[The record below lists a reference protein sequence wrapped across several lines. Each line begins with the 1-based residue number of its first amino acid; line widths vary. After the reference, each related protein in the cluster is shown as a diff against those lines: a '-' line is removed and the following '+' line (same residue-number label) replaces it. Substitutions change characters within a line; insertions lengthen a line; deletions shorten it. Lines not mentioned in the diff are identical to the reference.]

1 MTQQQNA
8 PAYEEDFVGWLEDQA
23 RHARR
28 REIDAL
34 DLENIAEELEG
45 MARSDRREI
54 RNRLTVLLAHLLK
67 CLVQPHKRS
76 SSWLGTIAEQRF
88 QIAELLEESPSL
100 RDYPGEI
107 LDRYYPFAR
116 RNAARQMR
124 LSESAL
130 PERCPFGIEEVL
142 DHAWLPPERVHSPK
156 LARVRD
162 PAC

>member
-1 MTQQQNA
+1 MTQRQNA
-8 PAYEEDFVGWLEDQA
+8 PGYEEDFVAWLEDQA

-28 REIDAL
+28 GETDAL

-67 CLVQPHKRS
+67 CLTQPHKRS
-76 SSWLGTIAEQRF
+76 SSWLGTIAEKRF
-88 QIAELLEESPSL
+88 QIAELLEDSPSSHN
-100 RDYPGEI
+100 YPAQI

-130 PERCPFGIEEVL
+130 PKSCPFGIAEVL
-142 DHAWLPPERVHSPK
+142 DCAWLPPERVQSDDK
-156 LARVRD
+156 TRG
-162 PAC
+162 

>member
-1 MTQQQNA
+1 MRKPGNA
-8 PAYEEDFVGWLEDQA
+8 LGYEEDFVAWLEDQA

-28 REIDAL
+28 GEIDAL

-67 CLVQPHKRS
+67 CLVQPRKRS

-88 QIAELLEESPSL
+88 QIAELLADSPSL
-100 RDYPGEI
+100 RNYPAEI

-116 RNAARQMR
+116 RNAVRQMR
-124 LSESAL
+124 LAESTL
-130 PERCPFGIEEVL
+130 PEHCPFGIEEIL
-142 DHAWLPPERVHSPK
+142 DSAWLP
-156 LARVRD
+156 
-162 PAC
+162 